1 MNKMQQK
8 LLDLKISEKLPFW
21 AIAPLVI
28 ILVFVIVFAV
38 TGAKTDAAT
47 GFGLGI
53 DFTGGTEMTIM
64 VEDSTKNEHTVIE
77 ILKDK
82 GIHNV
87 DYIQGVTTGGQ
98 NGIRVQYK
106 NVNSDA
112 TKMKEINDSAKTA
125 LEEKFGVKVDYTNRS
140 STASAD
146 LIKKA
151 FLSVGIALILIL
163 LYIIIRFEWLSGVA
177 AVIALLHDVF
187 MMVCMTVIC
196 RIPVNS
202 SFIAAIIT
210 IVAYSINNTIIVF
223 DRVRERK
230 KQFDKNKIIYNE
242 VADEAV
248 AMTLNRTLFTSLTT
262 LIMVIMLTAL
272 GVVSMRHFTLPILFG
287 LVAGTYSSMFLAAP
301 LWASMQNGILRYR
314 AKQYAK
320 YKAMK

>member
-177 AVIALLHDVF
+177 AVIALLHDVL